1 MAFDVELT
9 HTHHTRRHTELQKLT
24 TAIKTNFL
32 HFILNEYRTMGNGP
46 HAAWPLAQYQ
56 IDVLTLLTMKISAT
70 TTTKNNGKVKMEND
84 EE

>member
-1 MAFDVELT
+1 
-9 HTHHTRRHTELQKLT
+9 
-24 TAIKTNFL
+24 
-32 HFILNEYRTMGNGP
+32 MGNGP

-84 EE
+84 EEWKKKTVSDAMVMNLARHDHSPYRV